1 MQAGTTLSA
10 ANRDPESNL
19 PCGAFVKPDIRLAVL
34 LLLTICVSLSL
45 ATAWQIWA
53 ARQHALAE
61 VDTSNR
67 NLAMA
72 LDTYAEGVITQS
84 SMLLLGMA
92 ERLELDGTGPENLQR
107 MQRLVQRQERLLD
120 QLNGLVVLDAQ
131 GNWLMSSTGPVPAGV
146 NSGDRDY
153 FIHHRD
159 TPGIDIHIGP
169 PIRSRSTGDWVMTIS
184 RRFEDREGDFA
195 GVIVVSLGIENF
207 LRLFGKIDVG
217 REGTISLVSTSG
229 KLLVRYPYRKE
240 DVGRDFSTSANF
252 SRYYKGARF
261 GSAVFTSGLDGV
273 KRIYSF
279 RTNDRYPLV
288 ISVAVGHAEALLRWK
303 LESLLALGVVLALQI
318 TLVGIGRRLILNIQ
332 RRINAE
338 ALLVSAREDLLRA
351 NGQLEVLA
359 SRDPLTGLANRRSFD
374 ERLTLECRRA
384 GREEVSLSLLLI
396 DIDYFKA
403 FNDTYG
409 HIAGD
414 ECLKEVGRQ
423 LRHCVKRPGDLVAR
437 YGGEEMAVILPGTDE
452 VGALAVAQSLLQGIR
467 QLRIIHE
474 GSPLGTLSASIGVA
488 TLAGGEAPGREL
500 ELVRAADLALYRAKS
515 EGRNRVEVEA
525 AHILMTT
532 PQESSRQGEAEARV
546 DHAG

>member
-1 MQAGTTLSA
+1 MQAGTKLSA

-92 ERLELDGTGPENLQR
+92 ERLELDGTGPENLLR
-107 MQRLVQRQERLLD
+107 IQRLVQRQERLLD

-195 GVIVVSLGIENF
+195 GVIVVTLGIENF
-207 LRLFGKIDVG
+207 LQLFGKIDVG

-229 KLLVRYPYRKE
+229 TLLVRYPYREE

-515 EGRNRVEVEA
+515 EGRNRVEVES

-532 PQESSRQGEAEARV
+532 SQESSRQGEAEARV

>member
-1 MQAGTTLSA
+1 M
-10 ANRDPESNL
+10 
-19 PCGAFVKPDIRLAVL
+19 KPDIRLAVL

-92 ERLELDGTGPENLQR
+92 ERLESDGTGPENLQR
-107 MQRLVQRQERLLD
+107 IQRLVQRQERLLD

-131 GNWLMSSTGPVPAGV
+131 GNWLMSSTGSAPAGV

-159 TPGIDIHIGP
+159 NPGTDIHIGP
-169 PIRSRSTGDWVMTIS
+169 PIRSRSTGDWVITVS
-184 RRFEDREGDFA
+184 RRFEDREGHFA
-195 GVIVVSLGIENF
+195 GVIVVTLGIENF

-217 REGTISLVSTSG
+217 REGAISLVSTSG
-229 KLLVRYPYRKE
+229 KLLARYPYREE

-273 KRIYSF
+273 KRIYTF

-288 ISVAVGHAEALLRWK
+288 TTVAVGHAEALLRWK
-303 LESLLALGVVLALQI
+303 LEALLALGVVLALQI

-437 YGGEEMAVILPGTDE
+437 YGGEEMAVILPGTDGT
-452 VGALAVAQSLLQGIR
+452 GALAVAQSLLQGIR
-467 QLRIIHE
+467 QLRISHE

-488 TLAGGEAPGREL
+488 TLAGSEAPGREL

-515 EGRNRVEVEA
+515 AGRNRVEVET

-532 PQESSRQGEAEARV
+532 SQESSRQGEAKARV